1 MWVHTERLSAS
12 VFIHASILCT
22 NIHVYAYVY
31 TYIHTHVHV
40 PDVTFA
46 AMPAEARANAVRE
59 AWRIVVFH
67 KLEQSPFDAICRDSL
82 ALECVC
88 VCVCV
93 CERERERE
101 REYIKQV

>member
-1 MWVHTERLSAS
+1 M
-12 VFIHASILCT
+12 
-22 NIHVYAYVY
+22 HVRRYAYMSTHVGTHGKALRFGMYTCKHIMHEYAYVY
-31 TYIHTHVHV
+31 TYMHTHVHV

-93 CERERERE
+93 C
-101 REYIKQV
+101 V

>member
-1 MWVHTERLSAS
+1 M
-12 VFIHASILCT
+12 
-22 NIHVYAYVY
+22 
-31 TYIHTHVHV
+31 HTHVHV

-93 CERERERE
+93 CVCERERERE
-101 REYIKQV
+101 RERDTERERERERERESTSNRYENV